1 MLTGGSS
8 TFRPPV
14 FAGEHGQQ
22 VLLVTV
28 PAFSTTQTAC
38 LINLRNLSCQPIS
51 FSGFGTEDDDGDME
65 VGH

>member
-1 MLTGGSS
+1 MPTGGSS
-8 TFRPPV
+8 ARRPPV
-14 FAGEHGQQ
+14 FAGEEGQQ

-38 LINLRNLSCQPIS
+38 LVNLHDLNCQPIS
-51 FSGFGTEDDDGDME
+51 FSGFGAEDDEGDME